1 MKKILTI
8 FVMLCTVSILLWA
21 QDAETSDALK
31 FEVSTYDA
39 GNAKIEFSFND
50 LTGVLRVTYTLKN
63 YVFNIGDADAAI
75 RDQILKFADEK
86 GYFKYR
92 VYPEEDDVR
101 YFQET
106 RTTRYK
112 KFFILYDKNRM
123 L

>member
-1 MKKILTI
+1 MKKVLSI
-8 FVMLCTVSILLWA
+8 FVILFTVSVMLFA
-21 QDAETSDALK
+21 QDTEKSDALK
-31 FEVSTYDA
+31 FEVSTVDA

-50 LTGVLRVTYTLKN
+50 LTGVLRVTYTLKTFI
-63 YVFNIGDADAAI
+63 FNLGDADAAI
-75 RDQILKFADEK
+75 RDAVLKFAEEK

-112 KFFILYDKNRM
+112 KFFILYDKNR
-123 L
+123 LE

>member
-1 MKKILTI
+1 MKKILSVI
-8 FVMLCTVSILLWA
+8 LILAAVSCAVWS
-21 QDAETSDALK
+21 QEAENSDALK
-31 FEVSTYDA
+31 FVASSVEA
-39 GNAKIEFSFND
+39 GNAKIDFSFND

-63 YVFNIGDADAAI
+63 YVFNLGDADAAI
-75 RDQILKFADEK
+75 RDEVLKFAEEK

-112 KFFILYDKNRM
+112 KFFILYDKNR
-123 L
+123 LQ

>member
-1 MKKILTI
+1 MKKVL
-8 FVMLCTVSILLWA
+8 SILVILAALSFAALA
-21 QDAETSDALK
+21 QDAEKNDALK
-31 FEVSTYDA
+31 FELTTVEA

-50 LTGVLRVTYTLKN
+50 LTGVLRITYTLKN
-63 YVFNIGDADAAI
+63 YVFSLGDADAAI
-75 RDQILKFADEK
+75 RDAVLKFAEEK

-112 KFFILYDKNRM
+112 KFFILYDKNR
-123 L
+123 LQ

>member
-1 MKKILTI
+1 MKKVL
-8 FVMLCTVSILLWA
+8 SILVILVTVGFALSA
-21 QDAETSDALK
+21 QDAEKNDALK
-31 FEVSTYDA
+31 FEVTTVDA

-50 LTGVLRVTYTLKN
+50 LTGVLRTTYTLKT
-63 YVFNIGDADAAI
+63 YVFNLGDADAAI
-75 RDQILKFADEK
+75 RDAVLKFAEEK

-112 KFFILYDKNRM
+112 KFFILYDKNR
-123 L
+123 LQ